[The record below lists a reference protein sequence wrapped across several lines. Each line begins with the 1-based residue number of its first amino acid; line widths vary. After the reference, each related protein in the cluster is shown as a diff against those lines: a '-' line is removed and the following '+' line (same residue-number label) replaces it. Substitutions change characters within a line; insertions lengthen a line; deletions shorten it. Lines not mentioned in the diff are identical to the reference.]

1 MWHRK
6 GEYCPEGTVPILRS
20 SIENLPPKKPSTRR
34 TSNYTN
40 LIASKVANNEAH
52 ILKLV
57 WLQVAVAALPG
68 QDYHGANAVINVW
81 NPQVEPNE
89 FSAAQIWVTDGGG
102 TKIESIEAGWIV
114 SIVTDFNPHPSFFTY
129 WTSDGYQTTG
139 CFNLLCPGFVLL
151 TTRVIVGARLE
162 PVSTYGGIQKIV
174 RIRITQDL
182 KSGNWFLYFQGEL
195 VGYWPAELFKN
206 LNTSATLME
215 WGGEI
220 INNKANGTHT
230 GTQMGSG
237 HFPTEGDGKAAY
249 FTNLEY
255 VDGGGL
261 VNSATG
267 VMSETSRSECYD
279 IAVKDP
285 DEKFGVYFLFGGPG
299 LSIECYS

>member
-40 LIASKVANNEAH
+40 
-52 ILKLV
+52 
-57 WLQVAVAALPG
+57 
-68 QDYHGANAVINVW
+68 
-81 NPQVEPNE
+81 
-89 FSAAQIWVTDGGG
+89 
-102 TKIESIEAGWIV
+102 
-114 SIVTDFNPHPSFFTY
+114 
-129 WTSDGYQTTG
+129 
-139 CFNLLCPGFVLL
+139 
-151 TTRVIVGARLE
+151 
-162 PVSTYGGIQKIV
+162 
-174 RIRITQDL
+174 DL

>member
-1 MWHRK
+1 
-6 GEYCPEGTVPILRS
+6 
-20 SIENLPPKKPSTRR
+20 
-34 TSNYTN
+34 
-40 LIASKVANNEAH
+40 
-52 ILKLV
+52 
-57 WLQVAVAALPG
+57 LQVAVAALPG

-174 RIRITQDL
+174 RIRITQ
-182 KSGNWFLYFQGEL
+182 
-195 VGYWPAELFKN
+195 
-206 LNTSATLME
+206 
-215 WGGEI
+215 
-220 INNKANGTHT
+220 T